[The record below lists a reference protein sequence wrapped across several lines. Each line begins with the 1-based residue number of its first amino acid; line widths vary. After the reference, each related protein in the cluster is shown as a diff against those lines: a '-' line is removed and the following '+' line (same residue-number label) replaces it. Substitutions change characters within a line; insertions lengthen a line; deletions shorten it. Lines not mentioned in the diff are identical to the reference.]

1 MTDLRPEETESPK
14 AKARDGRPGM
24 TPNEPIWDGEL
35 LAAPHAVADKAG
47 RVRRM
52 FNAIAPR
59 YTLVNSLF
67 SAGRDA
73 AWRRRAVT
81 WARVSDSDDV
91 LDVACGPGE
100 FARAFLRANPR
111 RVVGCDFA
119 HEMLLRAVDPTSN
132 GHAGSATGNLAF
144 LEADAQQLPFA
155 DAAFS
160 IVSCA
165 FGVRNFQDL
174 DRGLAEMY
182 RVLRRGGRA
191 VVLEFS
197 RPRNPM
203 VRGVYEFYA
212 GRLMPF
218 GATWISGD
226 RSGAYRYLPQSVVS
240 YLTVDQMCERFER
253 AGFARCSATPLSFG
267 VVTIYVAHKD

>member
-1 MTDLRPEETESPK
+1 MTRI
-14 AKARDGRPGM
+14 
-24 TPNEPIWDGEL
+24 EPIWDGEL

-81 WARVSDSDDV
+81 LAKITANDDV

-111 RVVGCDFA
+111 RVIGCDFA
-119 HEMLLRAVDPTSN
+119 HEMLLRAANPGSMGGVTS
-132 GHAGSATGNLAF
+132 AGGRLAY
-144 LEADAQQLPFA
+144 LEADAQQLPFSN
-155 DAAFS
+155 AAFS
-160 IVSCA
+160 VVSCA

-174 DRGLAEMY
+174 NRGLAEMH
-182 RVLRRGGRA
+182 RVLRGGGRA

-203 VRGVYEFYA
+203 VRSVYEFYA
-212 GRLMPF
+212 GRLMPW
-218 GATWISGD
+218 GAAWISGD

-240 YLTVDQMCERFER
+240 YLTVDQMCARFER
-253 AGFARCSATPLSFG
+253 AGFAQCSATALSCG
-267 VVTIYVAHKD
+267 VVTVYLAHKD

>member
-1 MTDLRPEETESPK
+1 M
-14 AKARDGRPGM
+14 
-24 TPNEPIWDGEL
+24 EPIWDGEL
-35 LAAPHAVADKAG
+35 LAAPHAAVDKAG

-81 WARVSDSDDV
+81 LAQVTANDDV

-111 RVVGCDFA
+111 RVIGCDFA
-119 HEMLLRAVDPTSN
+119 HEMLLRAGDP
-132 GHAGSATGNLAF
+132 GAVGRVAGTGGGKLAL
-144 LEADAQQLPFA
+144 LEADALQLPFPV
-155 DAAFS
+155 AAFS

-174 DRGLAEMY
+174 DRGLAEMH
-182 RVLRRGGRA
+182 RVLRGGGRA

-212 GRLMPF
+212 GRLMPW

-240 YLTVDQMCERFER
+240 YLTVDQMCARFER
-253 AGFARCSATPLSFG
+253 AGFTRCSATALSCG
-267 VVTIYVAHKD
+267 VVTVYLAHKD